1 MGARLGPLLSSRPPT
16 PAGCWLASGRRPRHC
31 PRVAARGLRGALSR
45 GGLEDGAA
53 FCVVPARPGQW
64 GGRCRAGPEG
74 WWRGCFLFCSC
85 PPAPRANGR
94 GGGCGTRCR
103 AVGWGMA
110 RRSVL
115 FPPGRASGV
124 GAVAPGLRDGG
135 GAAFCFVP
143 ARPPPERM
151 AGAGAAERAVAPGV
165 GGWRG
170 AAFCVV
176 PARPGQWG
184 GRCRAGCW
192 GMARRCVLCFSR
204 PPTPEGCWL
213 ATRHQPRHCP
223 RVAARGLRGA
233 LSRGGLGMARRCV
246 LWFARP
252 PALDGLRARGAAAG
266 VMIFMLGHHAL
277 GQAFARGE
285 TTEGGERDLLQ
296 LGVRHGDVR
305 LGQDRSDAFQ
315 LLPV

>member
-64 GGRCRAGPEG
+64 GGRCRAG
-74 WWRGCFLFCSC
+74 
-85 PPAPRANGR
+85 
-94 GGGCGTRCR
+94 
-103 AVGWGMA
+103 
-110 RRSVL
+110 
-115 FPPGRASGV
+115 
-124 GAVAPGLRDGG
+124 
-135 GAAFCFVP
+135 
-143 ARPPPERM
+143 
-151 AGAGAAERAVAPGV
+151 
-165 GGWRG
+165 
-170 AAFCVV
+170 
-176 PARPGQWG
+176 
-184 GRCRAGCW
+184 CW

-213 ATRHQPRHCP
+213 ATRHRPRHCP

-246 LWFARP
+246 LWCARP